1 MISKHV
7 FCGNDAYLADL
18 AVLIDLFL
26 RHVVDWAVSDEQS
39 VIAGIAEALGQLG
52 GLGTSEMAPVIVMID
67 HTSIICYFYEH
78 T

>member
-1 MISKHV
+1 
-7 FCGNDAYLADL
+7 
-18 AVLIDLFL
+18 
-26 RHVVDWAVSDEQS
+26 
-39 VIAGIAEALGQLG
+39 LGQLG